1 VTAVDRSAR
10 ETLKQFLNSSEI
22 KSIISYKMQHGLVMP
37 TKRIFVLMPEY
48 PDLKTVSVGPQQVMQ
63 KPRRE
68 AGAQSSVSYFLYCDV
83 LPPSGVFT
91 EGPFLLPL
99 EPFTP
104 AAVSDDD
111 VPISPVLAPLPDES
125 DFVEGPFLLPGAPL
139 MPTEL
144 SEGVRACFPVFTPGS
159 AFGA

>member
-1 VTAVDRSAR
+1 MRR
-10 ETLKQFLNSSEI
+10 RWQKI
-22 KSIISYKMQHGLVMP
+22 MK
-37 TKRIFVLMPEY
+37 
-48 PDLKTVSVGPQQVMQ
+48 

-68 AGAQSSVSYFLYCDV
+68 AGTQGSTSYFLYCDV
-83 LPPSGVFT
+83 LPPAGVFT

-99 EPFTP
+99 DPFTP
-104 AAVSDDD
+104 AAASEDD
-111 VPISPVLAPLPDES
+111 VTFSPVLAPLPDVS

-159 AFGA
+159 VFGA